1 MIEQP
6 SRTLVCSIVFV
17 DIVEYSTKP
26 VAEQLLLKQA
36 FNKLLTGALEH
47 VPARDRVV
55 LDTGDGAGITF
66 LGDPEDALYVA
77 MSLRAA
83 ARAEATGAI
92 AIRIGINLG
101 PVRLVKDING
111 QMNIIGDGINVAQ
124 RIMSFAQ
131 SGQLLVSRSF
141 YEVVSCLSL
150 DYASLFSYVGA
161 RTDKH
166 VREHEVYSVG
176 IGTDAA
182 RRVLETGSLRVA
194 PRGGRPR
201 LIGNFG
207 ETRPFGVHRMALVGA
222 PLAFALMVAGGVAVR
237 AQVKPEAVPAPV
249 AAARPAAQ
257 PAPKAAPAAKP
268 EPAPQAQAGAALA
281 KAEPKP
287 QAAPDASVTV
297 KQAAQAPE
305 PVALSSTAAPA
316 PAAPRPQA
324 AKAPRKPASRPASKP
339 ARIEVAAAQ
348 PETAPP
354 GPAPEPAPGSV
365 QLNILPWGEVFVNGK
380 SRGVSPPLRSVE
392 LPPGTHTI
400 EVRNSTFPALTQ
412 RVEVR
417 SGEPVRIRH
426 RFR

>member
-6 SRTLVCSIVFV
+6 SRTLVCSIVFL

-26 VAEQLLLKQA
+26 VAEQLQQKQA
-36 FNKLLTGALEH
+36 FNRLLSSSLEN

-66 LGDPEDALYVA
+66 LGDPEDALFVA

-124 RIMSFAQ
+124 RVMTFSQA
-131 SGQLLVSRSF
+131 GQLLVSRSF

-182 RRVLETGSLRVA
+182 RRVIETGSRRVA
-194 PRGGRPR
+194 PRRSTPR
-201 LIGNFG
+201 LIG
-207 ETRPFGVHRMALVGA
+207 ELTDVRPFGVHRMALLVTPLLFTLLVG
-222 PLAFALMVAGGVAVR
+222 GGFAVR
-237 AQVKPEAVPAPV
+237 AQVRPPAEV
-249 AAARPAAQ
+249 S
-257 PAPKAAPAAKP
+257 APAAKAQP
-268 EPAPQAQAGAALA
+268 PKPAAASVAATPAAAAQKPVAVALSQPA
-281 KAEPKP
+281 TKVEALQPKAEPQPAPPKAEMVPAPKP
-287 QAAPDASVTV
+287 VKALTPAQKAARREALAARSAARTPAPKVE
-297 KQAAQAPE
+297 AAQPT
-305 PVALSSTAAPA
+305 SS
-316 PAAPRPQA
+316 
-324 AKAPRKPASRPASKP
+324 
-339 ARIEVAAAQ
+339 VAAASG
-348 PETAPP
+348 T
-354 GPAPEPAPGSV
+354 V
-365 QLNILPWGEVFVNGK
+365 QLAILPWGEVFVDGK
-380 SRGVSPPLRSVE
+380 RRGVSPPLRSFEVSA
-392 LPPGTHTI
+392 GTHTI
-400 EVRNSTFPALTQ
+400 EVRNTSFPSHAQ

-417 SGEPVRIRH
+417 AGEPVRIRH
-426 RFR
+426 HFR

>member
-6 SRTLVCSIVFV
+6 SRTLVCSIVFL

-36 FNKLLTGALEH
+36 FNKLLSTSLEN

-66 LGDPEDALYVA
+66 LGDPEDALFVA

-194 PRGGRPR
+194 PHSAAPR
-201 LIGNFG
+201 LIGQL
-207 ETRPFGVHRMALVGA
+207 TDARPFGVHRMALVGA
-222 PLAFALMVAGGVAVR
+222 PLVFALMVASGVAVR
-237 AQVKPEAVPAPV
+237 AQVRPEAAPAPV
-249 AAARPAAQ
+249 AAARPVTS
-257 PAPKAAPAAKP
+257 PAPVVAKP
-268 EPAPQAQAGAALA
+268 EPAPQSLQASAALPKTEAKPAATNAGAPSAEA
-281 KAEPKP
+281 KASAAPKASATSNTTPAPSASKP
-287 QAAPDASVTV
+287 QAG
-297 KQAAQAPE
+297 Q
-305 PVALSSTAAPA
+305 
-316 PAAPRPQA
+316 
-324 AKAPRKPASRPASKP
+324 APRKPAPKP
-339 ARIEVAAAQ
+339 AVKPAPMELAAAK
-348 PETAPP
+348 PEAA
-354 GPAPEPAPGSV
+354 PAPEAAAGLL
-365 QLNILPWGEVFVNGK
+365 QLSILPWGEVFVNGK
-380 SRGVSPPLRSVE
+380 SRGVSPPLRSIE
-392 LPPGTHTI
+392 LPPGAHTI
-400 EVRNSTFPALTQ
+400 EVRNTTFPAHTQ

-417 SGEPVRIRH
+417 SGEPVRVRH
-426 RFR
+426 QFR

>member
-6 SRTLVCSIVFV
+6 SRTLVCSIVFL

-26 VAEQLLLKQA
+26 VAEQLLFKQA
-36 FNKLLTGALEH
+36 FNKLLSSALEN

-55 LDTGDGAGITF
+55 LDTGDGAAITF
-66 LGDPEDALYVA
+66 LGDPEDALFVA

-111 QMNIIGDGINVAQ
+111 QVNIIGDGINVAQ
-124 RIMSFAQ
+124 RVMSFSQ

-194 PRGGRPR
+194 PRGAAPR
-201 LIGNFG
+201 FIGKLT
-207 ETRPFGVHRMALVGA
+207 EARPFGLHRMALLGA
-222 PLAFALMVAGGVAVR
+222 PLAFALLVGGGVAVR
-237 AQVKPEAVPAPV
+237 AQMKPPPEAAPASATAKPAAKPAPRVETPAVV
-249 AAARPAAQ
+249 AKAEPT
-257 PAPKAAPAAKP
+257 PAPKAQAPAEAPIAEAAPALRKKPVAKP
-268 EPAPQAQAGAALA
+268 QPRTQIATAKPAP
-281 KAEPKP
+281 KP
-287 QAAPDASVTV
+287 EKSA
-297 KQAAQAPE
+297 
-305 PVALSSTAAPA
+305 AAPA
-316 PAAPRPQA
+316 PAPV
-324 AKAPRKPASRPASKP
+324 
-339 ARIEVAAAQ
+339 VAAGIIQFAIQ
-348 PETAPP
+348 
-354 GPAPEPAPGSV
+354 
-365 QLNILPWGEVFVNGK
+365 PWGEVFVDGR
-380 SRGVSPPLRSVE
+380 SRGVSPPLRTLE
-392 LPPGTHTI
+392 LPPGPHTV
-400 EVRNSTFPALTQ
+400 EVRNTSFPAHTQ
-412 RVEVR
+412 RVDVR
-417 SGEPVRIRH
+417 SGEPVRIRYQ
-426 RFR
+426 FR

>member
-36 FNKLLTGALEH
+36 FNKLLSSSLEN

-194 PRGGRPR
+194 PRGARPR
-201 LIGNFG
+201 LIGSLG

-237 AQVKPEAVPAPV
+237 AQVRPESAPAPV
-249 AAARPAAQ
+249 AAARPV
-257 PAPKAAPAAKP
+257 PRAAPAAKP
-268 EPAPQAQAGAALA
+268 EAPQVQVATAPAT
-281 KAEPKP
+281 AEPKP
-287 QAAPDASVTV
+287 AATKPDAPSAKAAETPQAAAPAATALAAAAS
-297 KQAAQAPE
+297 KLQSAQAPKKTKAKPAAKPARVE
-305 PVALSSTAAPA
+305 VAAAKPEAAPPA
-316 PAAPRPQA
+316 PAA
-324 AKAPRKPASRPASKP
+324 
-339 ARIEVAAAQ
+339 
-348 PETAPP
+348 
-354 GPAPEPAPGSV
+354 APEPAAGV
-365 QLNILPWGEVFVNGK
+365 LQLSILPWGEVFVNGK
-380 SRGVSPPLRSVE
+380 SRGVSPPLRSLE
-392 LPPGTHTI
+392 LPPGAHTI
-400 EVRNSTFPALTQ
+400 EVRNTTFPAYTQ

-417 SGEPVRIRH
+417 SGEPVRLRH

>member
-6 SRTLVCSIVFV
+6 SRTLVCSIVFL

-36 FNKLLTGALEH
+36 FNKLLSASLEN

-66 LGDPEDALYVA
+66 LGDPEDALFVA

-131 SGQLLVSRSF
+131 SGQLLVPRSF

-194 PRGGRPR
+194 PHSAAPR
-201 LIGNFG
+201 LIGQL
-207 ETRPFGVHRMALVGA
+207 TDARPFGVHRMALVGA
-222 PLAFALMVAGGVAVR
+222 PLVFALMVASGVAVR
-237 AQVKPEAVPAPV
+237 AQVKPEAAPVPAAAVRPAAKPAPV
-249 AAARPAAQ
+249 AKAEPAAKI
-257 PAPKAAPAAKP
+257 PAAAAAPKATAAKADAPSTEPRATQAPQPSTPATAPVAKAAPSPRTTAPKPVAKPVRMEVAAAKP
-268 EPAPQAQAGAALA
+268 EPA
-281 KAEPKP
+281 
-287 QAAPDASVTV
+287 AP
-297 KQAAQAPE
+297 
-305 PVALSSTAAPA
+305 
-316 PAAPRPQA
+316 PAAPTPALA
-324 AKAPRKPASRPASKP
+324 AGV
-339 ARIEVAAAQ
+339 I
-348 PETAPP
+348 
-354 GPAPEPAPGSV
+354 
-365 QLNILPWGEVFVNGK
+365 QLSILPWGEVFVDGK
-380 SRGVSPPLRSVE
+380 SRGVSPPLRNLE
-392 LPPGTHTI
+392 LPPGAHTI
-400 EVRNSTFPALTQ
+400 EVRNTTFPVHSQ
-412 RVEVR
+412 RIEVR

-426 RFR
+426 QFR

>member
-6 SRTLVCSIVFV
+6 SRTLVCSIVFL

-26 VAEQLLLKQA
+26 VAEQLLFKQA
-36 FNKLLTGALEH
+36 FNKLLSSALEN

-55 LDTGDGAGITF
+55 LDTGDGAAITF
-66 LGDPEDALYVA
+66 LGDPEDALFVA

-124 RIMSFAQ
+124 RVMSFSQ

-194 PRGGRPR
+194 PRGAAPR
-201 LIGNFG
+201 FIGKLT
-207 ETRPFGVHRMALVGA
+207 EARPFGLHRMALLGA
-222 PLAFALMVAGGVAVR
+222 PLAFALLVGGGVAVR
-237 AQVKPEAVPAPV
+237 AQMKPPPEAAPASAAAKPAAKPAPRVKTPAVV
-249 AAARPAAQ
+249 AKAEPT
-257 PAPKAAPAAKP
+257 PAPKAQAPAEAPIAEAAPALRKKPVAKP
-268 EPAPQAQAGAALA
+268 QPRTQIATAKPAP
-281 KAEPKP
+281 KP
-287 QAAPDASVTV
+287 EKSA
-297 KQAAQAPE
+297 
-305 PVALSSTAAPA
+305 AAPA
-316 PAAPRPQA
+316 PAPV
-324 AKAPRKPASRPASKP
+324 
-339 ARIEVAAAQ
+339 VAA
-348 PETAPP
+348 
-354 GPAPEPAPGSV
+354 GII
-365 QLNILPWGEVFVNGK
+365 QLAIQPWGEVFVDGR
-380 SRGVSPPLRSVE
+380 SRGVSPPLRTLE
-392 LPPGTHTI
+392 LPPGPHTV
-400 EVRNSTFPALTQ
+400 EVRNTSFPAYTQ
-412 RVEVR
+412 RVDVR

-426 RFR
+426 QFR

>member
-6 SRTLVCSIVFV
+6 SRTLVCSIVFL
-17 DIVEYSTKP
+17 DIVEYSAKP

-36 FNKLLTGALEH
+36 FNKLLSSALEN
-47 VPARDRVV
+47 VAPRDRVV

-66 LGDPEDALYVA
+66 LGDPEDALFVA

-83 ARAEATGAI
+83 ARAESSGAI
-92 AIRIGINLG
+92 AVRIGINLG

-124 RIMSFAQ
+124 RVMTFAQ
-131 SGQLLVSRSF
+131 AGQLLVSRSF

-182 RRVLETGSLRVA
+182 RRVIETGSRRVA
-194 PRGGRPR
+194 PRRRRGPR
-201 LIGNFG
+201 LIG
-207 ETRPFGVHRMALVGA
+207 ELTDVRPFGVHRMAFIGA
-222 PLAFALMVAGGVAVR
+222 PLAFALLVSGGVAVR
-237 AQVKPEAVPAPV
+237 AQIHPPQLAIKPVSVAVKTATRDSARTETPAQARPEPQPATPASPPQVAAPAEPVQEEAAAPAKPKLAAPASRAARREVLAARSAPPAPARTAAPV
-249 AAARPAAQ
+249 AAAGTLQ
-257 PAPKAAPAAKP
+257 
-268 EPAPQAQAGAALA
+268 LA
-281 KAEPKP
+281 
-287 QAAPDASVTV
+287 
-297 KQAAQAPE
+297 
-305 PVALSSTAAPA
+305 
-316 PAAPRPQA
+316 
-324 AKAPRKPASRPASKP
+324 
-339 ARIEVAAAQ
+339 
-348 PETAPP
+348 
-354 GPAPEPAPGSV
+354 
-365 QLNILPWGEVFVNGK
+365 ILPWGEVFVNGK

-392 LPPGTHTI
+392 VPPGTYTV
-400 EVRNSTFPALTQ
+400 EVRNTSFPTHTR

-417 SGEPVRIRH
+417 AGEPVRIRH

>member
-6 SRTLVCSIVFV
+6 SRTLVCSIVFL
-17 DIVEYSTKP
+17 DIVDYSAKP

-36 FNKLLTGALEH
+36 FNKLLSSALEN
-47 VPARDRVV
+47 VAPRDRVV

-66 LGDPEDALYVA
+66 LGDPEDALFVA

-83 ARAEATGAI
+83 ARAESTGAI
-92 AIRIGINLG
+92 AVRIGINLG

-124 RIMSFAQ
+124 RVMTFAQ
-131 SGQLLVSRSF
+131 AGQLLVSRSF

-182 RRVLETGSLRVA
+182 RRVIETGSRRVA
-194 PRGGRPR
+194 PRRRAPR
-201 LIGNFG
+201 LIG
-207 ETRPFGVHRMALVGA
+207 ELTDVRPFGVHRLALVSA
-222 PLAFALMVAGGVAVR
+222 PLAFALLVSGGVAVR
-237 AQVKPEAVPAPV
+237 AQMNLP
-249 AAARPAAQ
+249 Q
-257 PAPKAAPAAKP
+257 LAAKP
-268 EPAPQAQAGAALA
+268 VPGA
-281 KAEPKP
+281 
-287 QAAPDASVTV
+287 V
-297 KQAAQAPE
+297 KVIE
-305 PVALSSTAAPA
+305 
-316 PAAPRPQA
+316 
-324 AKAPRKPASRPASKP
+324 SKP
-339 ARIEVAAAQ
+339 APPIVAPPPPKIEVAATPAKAQ
-348 PETAPP
+348 API
-354 GPAPEPAPGSV
+354 PAQRAVRREAVAARTVRQMPDAAQVEPAPTPAAVKTAAAPGV
-365 QLNILPWGEVFVNGK
+365 IQFAILPWGEVFVNGK
-380 SRGVSPPLRSVE
+380 SRGVSPPLRSLEV
-392 LPPGTHTI
+392 PPGTHTI
-400 EVRNSTFPALTQ
+400 EVRNTTFPTLSQ